1 MSHCGFLVHGMRALG
16 KSMLKSWGDA
26 MMLQLTANSSSITAA
41 VSGALLPTAN
51 GFTVSPVPSALP
63 SAQGMPF
70 VPPGLSTTP
79 QHTPSVQAGEQGFG
93 APALSQQVDA
103 GGQVVSAAA
112 AGQGGGGGL
121 LHVAKA
127 AEALRQAATDLTG
140 WMSADWMNCECRS
153 IQLAWGD
160 PAELLSEQGVVAA
173 AAAETKSDAAD
184 SMAATAGGRFL
195 WARSGEASAWWP
207 GGLHGIMQQLY

>member
-1 MSHCGFLVHGMRALG
+1 MF
-16 KSMLKSWGDA
+16 KSWGDA
-26 MMLQLTANSSSITAA
+26 MMVQLKANSSSSSSTAA

-63 SAQGMPF
+63 SAQGTPF
-70 VPPGLSTTP
+70 APPGLSTAP
-79 QHTPSVQAGEQGFG
+79 QHAWGVQAGPQAFG
-93 APALSQQVDA
+93 APAPSQQVNA

-112 AGQGGGGGL
+112 DQGGDGGL
-121 LHVAKA
+121 LHAKA

-160 PAELLSEQGVVAA
+160 PAELLSEQGVAAAAA
-173 AAAETKSDAAD
+173 AAAEANSDEAD
-184 SMAATAGGRFL
+184 LMAAAGGRFL
-195 WARSGEASAWWP
+195 WARPGEASAWWP